1 MGQPNQIS
9 EPGND
14 GDARRNPRGNYKG
27 TREEWLRAVLLL
39 VAPWLDEAVRAAWE
53 GMTNDGGRGSS
64 AQHQK
69 WAKGAF
75 RSFFAKHRTRVNEI
89 QLATSLLTAGMTKG
103 AAGAHVHLKPYT
115 GNKKHE
121 IRIGVDMNGTTKHD
135 SIKVAGIIMHE
146 VIHTM
151 TVGDGHRGMFPI
163 IGKWAGL
170 TEKPTSMGAYKGTPL
185 YDRLNAEV
193 VSVLGKY
200 PHKAVELKGRY
211 AKRGQRKIGSRS
223 IKAQCPECECIIRLT
238 RVWLEKCG
246 FEPVCPMAC
255 RTVVKPWKSN
265 GLTEPTVMVVES

>member
-39 VAPWLDEAVRAAWE
+39 VAPWLDEAVRTVWCGMEYAA
-53 GMTNDGGRGSS
+53 NLSN
-64 AQHQK
+64 HQIIMQ
-69 WAKGAF
+69 W
-75 RSFFAKHRTRVNEI
+75 RSFFALHRVRVNEI
-89 QLATSLLTAGMTKG
+89 QLSCSLLTSGMTKG
-103 AAGAHVHLKPYT
+103 PAAAHVHLKPHT

-121 IRIGVDMNGTTKHD
+121 IRMGVEMGGSTKHD
-135 SIKVAGIIMHE
+135 SIYAAGVIMHE
-146 VIHTM
+146 VLHTM

-163 IGKWAGL
+163 IGKAVGL
-170 TEKPTSMGAYKGTPL
+170 TGKPTAMNVNKDTPL

-200 PHKAVELKGRY
+200 PHRAVELKGRY
-211 AKRGQRKIGSRS
+211 AKRGQRGIGSRS

-238 RVWLEKCG
+238 RVWLERCD
-246 FEPVCPMAC
+246 FQPICPMNC
-255 RTVVKPWKSN
+255 R
-265 GLTEPTVMVVES
+265 GLGDGLSIMVVEP